1 MKTIHP
7 DLIIPLDFSNVD
19 EALQMAKLLAPE
31 KPWMKIGLEMLMYA
45 GPSIVTRI
53 TECGVPVFLDGKFHD
68 IPNTV
73 AGAVRNAVKTG
84 AKMIN
89 VHAFGGLRMMQ
100 AATNAATESAD
111 NAGIGKPL
119 MIAVT
124 ILTSISEDELKNEIG
139 CTRNT
144 SQQAVALAK
153 LAKEA
158 GMDGVVT
165 SAHEITAI
173 KEACGKDFLTV
184 VPGIRLANSAADDQR
199 RIATPASAVKSGADF
214 LVVGRPVT
222 ESADPLQVC
231 RNIKTEMYNAISE
244 IEHV

>member
-1 MKTIHP
+1 MKNIQSN
-7 DLIIPLDFSNVD
+7 LIIPLDFSSVD
-19 EALQMAKLLAPE
+19 AALNMAVLLAPE
-31 KPWMKIGLEMLMYA
+31 KPWMKIGLEMLMHA
-45 GPSIVTRI
+45 GPSIVERI
-53 TECGVPVFLDGKFHD
+53 TEYGMPVFLDGKFHD

-100 AATNAATESAD
+100 AANNAAIESAE
-111 NAGIGKPL
+111 NAGIEKPL

-124 ILTSISEDELKNEIG
+124 VLTSISEEELANEIG
-139 CTRNT
+139 CVRNA

-165 SAHEITAI
+165 SAHEIIAI
-173 KEACGKDFLTV
+173 KEACGNDFLTV
-184 VPGIRLANSAADDQR
+184 VPGIRLANSGADDQR
-199 RIATPASAVKSGADF
+199 RIATPASAVQAGADF
-214 LVVGRPVT
+214 LVIGRPVT
-222 ESADPLQVC
+222 ESVDPLEVC
-231 RNIKTEMYNAISE
+231 RQIRIEMNNAIKK
-244 IEHV
+244 